1 MYGEQLE
8 CGGNNKRYKERCRA
22 FQMKNYLSKH
32 LHHLLHLIVLLKLHV
47 VHRAIITASI
57 LTYNIHNGIN
67 ISSYARQ
74 DSAA

>member
-1 MYGEQLE
+1 
-8 CGGNNKRYKERCRA
+8 
-22 FQMKNYLSKH
+22 MKNYLSKH